1 MLDSEKT
8 VFETL
13 DEVAVGDVRTR
24 LKAILGS
31 FLFGGDSTDK
41 KVKVLS
47 GGEKARLSLAK
58 MLLFPSN
65 LLILDEPTNHLDMQS
80 KDILK
85 NALLRYDG
93 TLIIVSHDRD
103 FLQGLTNKVIE
114 FKKPR
119 IKEYV
124 GDIYDFLQA
133 RDIRKLEELE
143 TKTNVS
149 NSINDKTEMSV
160 NKQNYERKKILDKDL
175 RKISKEIE
183 AIENEIE
190 KSEELLVGFDKI
202 LANPSDFPAVK
213 IDEPWLKNYA
223 NQKKNISKLMED
235 WELKQFEREEI
246 QKSNDGLQ

>member
-1 MLDSEKT
+1 
-8 VFETL
+8 
-13 DEVAVGDVRTR
+13 
-24 LKAILGS
+24 
-31 FLFGGDSTDK
+31 
-41 KVKVLS
+41 
-47 GGEKARLSLAK
+47 
-58 MLLFPSN
+58 
-65 LLILDEPTNHLDMQS
+65 
-80 KDILK
+80 
-85 NALLRYDG
+85 LLRYDG

-114 FKKPR
+114 FKKPC

-143 TKTNVS
+143 TKNNVS
-149 NSINDKTEMSV
+149 NSFTDKTEMSV

-213 IDEPWLKNYA
+213 IDEHWLKNYA
-223 NQKKNISKLMED
+223 SQKKHISKLMED
-235 WELKQFEREEI
+235 WELKQFEREEL
-246 QKSNDGLQ
+246 QKSNDGFQ